1 MNVVISVSAAV
12 HDDTDPQRHVSLRL
26 DPEEALAGPL
36 YVIAALL
43 ILLPAVDFA
52 LSIPAAELSSVQWR
66 FASVGVLSG
75 YTLMPILGLGLAFV
89 ISAVR
94 KQHTVQRLLVLI
106 CLTTA
111 LVLAAMTLSFGL
123 DGLQVRASVPA
134 EGRPA
139 FMNAWTRALLKLALS
154 VVALAY
160 MGWRARR
167 MIPVPSRHRTP
178 KTVHVVSK

>member
-1 MNVVISVSAAV
+1 MS
-12 HDDTDPQRHVSLRL
+12 HRL

-36 YVIAALL
+36 YVVAALL
-43 ILLPAVDFA
+43 ILLPLVDFA
-52 LSIPAAELSSVQWR
+52 LSIPATELSSVQWR
-66 FASVGVLSG
+66 FAAVGVLSG
-75 YTLMPILGLGLAFV
+75 YTMMPLLGLGLAFV

-94 KQHTVQRLLVLI
+94 KQHTVQRGLVLI

-111 LVLAAMTLSFGL
+111 LALVGMTLSFVL
-123 DGLQVRASVPA
+123 DGLQVRASVPE
-134 EGRPA
+134 EGLSA

-154 VVALAY
+154 AVALAY

-167 MIPVPSRHRTP
+167 MIPAPSRHRTP

>member
-1 MNVVISVSAAV
+1 MS
-12 HDDTDPQRHVSLRL
+12 HRL

-36 YVIAALL
+36 YLVAALL
-43 ILLPAVDFA
+43 ILIPVVDLA
-52 LSIPAAELSSVQWR
+52 LGIPTADFSSVQWR
-66 FASVGVLSG
+66 FASVGLLSVH
-75 YTLMPILGLGLAFV
+75 TMLPIAGLGLAFV

-94 KQHTVQRLLVLI
+94 KQYGVQRLLVFI

-111 LVLAAMTLSFGL
+111 LGLVATTLSFVL
-123 DGLQVRASVPA
+123 DGLQVRASVPGEA
-134 EGRPA
+134 RPA
-139 FMNAWTRALLKLALS
+139 FMNAWTQALIKLTLS

-167 MIPVPSRHRTP
+167 MLPVPSRHRTP